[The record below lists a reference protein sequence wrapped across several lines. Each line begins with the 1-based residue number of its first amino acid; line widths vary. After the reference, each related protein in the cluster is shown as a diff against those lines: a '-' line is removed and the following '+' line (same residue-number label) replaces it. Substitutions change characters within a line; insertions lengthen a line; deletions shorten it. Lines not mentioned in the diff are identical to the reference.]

1 MTIGLCY
8 VQQLPA
14 SVGREGLAGR
24 LLVDHLRR
32 EFEVVICDGI
42 FDSAPVVSGE
52 EHLLADDFLA
62 RRFDAVYI
70 EGGAFWGDDA
80 DAGWK
85 VPETLLRSFVAD
97 GGVLIV
103 ADVGRNEAGRR
114 RDRSPYERAHDLFG
128 AHFDW
133 GDDGSSITYGADEQ
147 SNWNGRATSVIAVPQ
162 RMRYE
167 PWLGSAYEGISQ
179 ILAVQP
185 VLLRALHAS
194 PLITGNQLTSMTL
207 RWDMPVDSGSPFL
220 FGCVKQLGLGF
231 VVFIA
236 AAVSHDVII
245 EANPDN
251 ARWISNIVSFLA
263 DEVSRERERRGA
275 PDPLRGPRTLQHAEW
290 TAELGRLAQMHN
302 DVEQR
307 MRDLVQRT
315 LLAEE
320 YHRGE
325 YGWAERAI
333 VLAIPGKERD
343 RVGSGSPDQ
352 LLSRLYWTD
361 LIAII
366 GRQWRLFGRIFG
378 DLNELR
384 HKAQIVNDRPHAHAK
399 PLDVADVALYRRELR
414 WFKAKLDEA
423 AARPSGGGS
432 SA

>member
-8 VQQLPA
+8 IQQLPA

-32 EFEVVICDGI
+32 EFEVVICDGV
-42 FDSAPVVSGE
+42 FDSPPMVSSA
-52 EHLLADDFLA
+52 EHLLVDDFLA

-85 VPETLLRSFVAD
+85 VPETVLRSFVAD

-114 RDRSPYERAHDLFG
+114 RDRSPYEHAYDLFG

-133 GDDGSSITYGADEQ
+133 GDDGSSITYGADER
-147 SNWNGRATSVIAVPQ
+147 SSWNGRATSVIAVPR
-162 RMRYE
+162 RMLYE
-167 PWLGSAYEGISQ
+167 PWLGPAYEGIDQ

-185 VLLRALHAS
+185 VVLRAPYAS
-194 PLITGNQLTSMTL
+194 PLITGNQSTSMTL
-207 RWDMPVDSGSPFL
+207 RCDMPVDGGWPFL
-220 FGCVKQLGLGF
+220 FGYVRQLGLGF

-263 DEVSRERERRGA
+263 DEASRERERRGGL
-275 PDPLRGPRTLQHAEW
+275 DPLRGPRTLQHAEW
-290 TAELGRLAQMHN
+290 TAELGGLAQLHN

-307 MRDLVQRT
+307 TRELVQRT

-320 YHRGE
+320 RHRGE
-325 YGWAERAI
+325 HGWAEQTI
-333 VLAIPGKERD
+333 ILAIPERD
-343 RVGSGSPDQ
+343 RERVGSGSADQ

-378 DLNELR
+378 DRNELR
-384 HKAQIVNDRPHAHAK
+384 HKAQVVNDRAHAHAK
-399 PLDVADVALYRRELR
+399 PLDVADLALYRRELG
-414 WFKAKLDEA
+414 WFKAKLDQA